1 MKEEESLKNQTNN
14 VERKLMEMKKEKASY
29 ESERKNITNKSEG
42 LKDEIEKA
50 KQLLKEKDIYE
61 K

>member
-1 MKEEESLKNQTNN
+1 
-14 VERKLMEMKKEKASY
+14 MKKEKASY